1 MYGSYSSTSMLSFWV
16 DWTVKV
22 SAFVLAVAGVNVISD
37 GVIVRDPF
45 ELVGKN
51 CGFTT
56 TLSLGIVLSLTA

>member
-45 ELVGKN
+45 ELGN

-56 TLSLGIVLSLTA
+56 TLELGIVLSLTA